1 MICSRVVITSNNYA
15 AALPG
20 SRVLEDAYGV
30 NNIGVAIAKGEP
42 GRLAYFS
49 EFFDEAKAS
58 GLLRGA
64 IERGGLPTFRIAPR
78 QTTF

>member
-1 MICSRVVITSNNYA
+1 MDYA
-15 AALPG
+15 ATLPG

-30 NNIGVAIAKGEP
+30 NNIGVAITKGAP

-49 EFFDEAKAS
+49 EFMEEAKAS
-58 GLLRGA
+58 GLLRSA

-78 QTTF
+78 DAAKTQ